1 MTRKDSDPEL
11 SALLQALPVASK
23 TEDEWEALAVRIEAR
38 VAEAQ
43 QGGDDL
49 ALLAAPLPPS
59 GDEPSA
65 DASTRPPPRS
75 LAELARESLRAMA
88 EQPEE
93 DLARDAL
100 SVASTQ
106 RASQPVIADSVRHA
120 AARIAVQASTPP
132 PVASVASSPTVHVA
146 PAPERRRSVAPWV
159 GAGLGLGGLLIAL
172 AIVLG
177 AQLRQPAP
185 VAEAPASPIAA
196 ADAPPP
202 SAPEQPPPAPSDPE
216 VLTPEQLG
224 AGPTAGAAGA
234 RAQAHGKTRPGAP
247 AQSVALAEPAPTAEP
262 EPPATAPAPAPK
274 VTADPD
280 EKNLKPAAQPTD
292 VPHKPSIG
300 AANAAI
306 SAVLGS
312 ARACVAG
319 HSEPS
324 RATLTFGSDGR
335 VTAVAVAG
343 PAAGTGAEG
352 CIRSA
357 LSKARVERFASPS
370 FTMSVTVRP

>member
-1 MTRKDSDPEL
+1 MTRKDSDPDL

-23 TEDEWEALAVRIEAR
+23 TDDEWDAIAVRIEAR
-38 VAEAQ
+38 VAEAP
-43 QGGDDL
+43 QGGDDV

-65 DASTRPPPRS
+65 DATPRPPPRS

-93 DLARDAL
+93 DLARAAL
-100 SVASTQ
+100 SVASAQ

-120 AARIAVQASTPP
+120 AARIAVQASVPP
-132 PVASVASSPTVHVA
+132 SPTVHVA
-146 PAPERRRSVAPWV
+146 PAPERRRSAAPWV
-159 GAGLGLGGLLIAL
+159 GAGLGLGGLLIAV

-185 VAEAPASPIAA
+185 VAEAPASPAA
-196 ADAPPP
+196 TADPRPP
-202 SAPEQPPPAPSDPE
+202 SAPEQPALTPSDPE
-216 VLTPEQLG
+216 VLTPEQLA
-224 AGPTAGAAGA
+224 AGPAAGAAGA
-234 RAQAHGKTRPGAP
+234 RAQAHGKARPGAP

-262 EPPATAPAPAPK
+262 EPPATAAPAPK

-280 EKNLKPAAQPTD
+280 EQNLKPAAQPTD

-319 HSEPS
+319 HGEPS

-343 PAAGTGAEG
+343 PAAGTGAEA
-352 CIRSA
+352 CIRGA